1 MKKLFIFLLK
11 IKVCCTP
18 LNNSGGF
25 KQYGDFIN
33 YVNIKAYKFF
43 TAFLDLLINKIL
55 LLFFYKVFSH
65 ISKCLKIH
73 QLNITKITEKGYK
86 KKLVKDIKVFLK
98 RMKNKSNNMVVD
110 DTKIYQKMKN
120 KSWLSIE
127 KNIVK

>member
-1 MKKLFIFLLK
+1 MLYFFFCPKRFIRISYEKTIYFFVK
-11 IKVCCTP
+11 NIKVYYTP

-33 YVNIKAYKFF
+33 YVNIKVYKFF

-86 KKLVKDIKVFLK
+86 KSL
-98 RMKNKSNNMVVD
+98 
-110 DTKIYQKMKN
+110 
-120 KSWLSIE
+120 
-127 KNIVK
+127 

>member
-11 IKVCCTP
+11 IKVYYTP

-33 YVNIKAYKFF
+33 YVNIKVSTFF

-65 ISKCLKIH
+65 ISKCLKIC

-86 KKLVKDIKVFLK
+86 KKLVKDIKVFLR

-127 KNIVK
+127 KNTVK